1 MKQAYFSKAA
11 SALSVMVILALVAAP
26 WSGQS
31 ASPKV
36 TISIV
41 SDGAPGLAARHGLNK
56 LAAALKARGVAV
68 EQVNSLEAA
77 RGETLI
83 VAGRA
88 AASGAAAVLSKYLG
102 VTPPE
107 SAEALLIRRTKWNGK
122 SAWLVSGADDRGLM
136 YALLDVADRVGWA
149 ADPNNPLSE

>member
-11 SALSVMVILALVAAP
+11 SALPVMVILALAAAP

-41 SDGAPGLAARHGLNK
+41 SDDAPGLAARHGLNK
-56 LAAALKARGVAV
+56 LAGALKARGVAV
-68 EQVNSLEAA
+68 EQANSLEAV

-88 AASGAAAVLSKYLG
+88 AASGAG
-102 VTPPE
+102 
-107 SAEALLIRRTKWNGK
+107 G
-122 SAWLVSGADDRGLM
+122 GAGRSFGGCSPGGGEG
-136 YALLDVADRVGWA
+136 A
-149 ADPNNPLSE
+149 

>member
-1 MKQAYFSKAA
+1 MKPAYVSKAA
-11 SALSVMVILALVAAP
+11 YTLSVMVILALAAAP

-36 TISIV
+36 TVTIV
-41 SDGAPGLAARHGLNK
+41 SDDAPDLGVRHGLNK

-68 EQVNSLEAA
+68 EQVSSLEAA

-88 AASGAAAVLSKYLG
+88 AASGAAAALSKTSG
-102 VTPPE
+102 GAPPE
-107 SAEALLIRRTKWNGK
+107 GGEALLSRRTKWEGETG
-122 SAWLVSGADDRGLM
+122 WGVRGGDERGLE
-136 YALLDVADRVGWA
+136 G
-149 ADPNNPLSE
+149 